1 VITYQW
7 RGPVGNDE
15 LNALHAECFGHQ
27 LTADDWQAQ
36 LARHSLGWVCA
47 RQQTGGLI
55 GFVNVAWNG
64 GDHAFILDTIVAVS
78 AQRHGVGSGLV
89 ALAAQ
94 EARAAGCDWLHVDF
108 EDHLRGFYF
117 DSCGFVPTNAG
128 LIALR
133 A

>member
-1 VITYQW
+1 MITYQW

-15 LNALHAECFGHQ
+15 LNALQAECFGHRV
-27 LTADDWQAQ
+27 TADDWQNQ

-47 RQQTGGLI
+47 RRPAGSLA
-55 GFVNVAWNG
+55 GFVNVAWDG
-64 GDHAFILDTIVAVS
+64 SCHAFILDTIVAP
-78 AQRHGVGSGLV
+78 ADQRRGVGTALV

-94 EARAAGCDWLHVDF
+94 QAGTAGCEWLHVDF
-108 EDHLRGFYF
+108 EDHLQPFYF
-117 DSCGFVPTNAG
+117 GGCGFRPTHGG